1 MEKKQIEI
9 EEIKEKQTQEGKDYW
24 VLRSKGEGYFVWEKK
39 LIEGVNEGDTV
50 TITYE
55 PGKFPKVSEIVKS
68 EGSGAQA
75 EGARSDDE
83 ETVSKQQSIHRSVAL
98 QCAVEFGKDIDIAE
112 GYKRA
117 SKVVKMAKEFLG
129 FLQDIE
135 NREEDPKE

>member
-9 EEIKEKQTQEGKDYW
+9 EDVLEKQNAEDKYYW
-24 VLRSKGEGYFVWEKK
+24 VLRSKGEGYFVWDKK
-39 LIEGVNEGDTV
+39 LLEGIEIGDKV
-50 TITYE
+50 TITYA

-75 EGARSDDE
+75 EGPRSDE
-83 ETVSKQQSIHRSVAL
+83 VETVSKQQSIHRSVAL